1 MRSAAK
7 QYWKRAIA
15 LALVLSLA
23 LSLCFTTTF
32 AADEDDAAGA
42 QTGITVY
49 ELTCGLEEHLHV
61 ETCAVPQCGIEDE
74 AHIHDLSCYYDAQ
87 NESLTCEKAEH
98 VHTMAC
104 YTALEGSYEYLLST
118 GEQIVPRSWVLD
130 PEACPEPET
139 GHSHNVLCGVP
150 LPEDASEGS
159 LGDQNAA
166 PAETPEA
173 PETPSEEPPEPPVIP
188 EEPVN
193 PPAAPETPE
202 TPENPEEPGETPDT
216 PEEPGEPAEPV
227 APEEPGGEPETPDGE
242 DSQEPASPA
251 EPPEESEVP
260 EGGNSG
266 GAETT
271 EPAGGET
278 EIEDVPA
285 PQAEIPPLPE
295 MEPPVPAEEPEH
307 CLAKLYESVHI
318 HTNDCYKLIF
328 VVTEEQKALLVPAA
342 GEEQPPVD
350 LGETVEVAALEN
362 LEEALSSETE
372 TVNIVVT
379 TPITVDKA
387 LTVKAGHSVTISG
400 ETLTRV
406 GSGSG
411 KKLTVANLFIIEKGG
426 TLTLHDITL
435 QGGANEGAKSPTP
448 IVCNGTLNLNEGAVI
463 TGFTAK
469 DNGGGLTV
477 NPTGVVTIN
486 GGEIKGNKA
495 APQTRTPPGL
505 GGGICINGGSITMNY
520 GVISDN
526 IADSGWGS
534 DIGGLGGGIYIS
546 NQGSFILN
554 GGTISNNEAG
564 NKQEAN
570 YLSYGAGGGIY
581 VNANCLFTMNGG
593 LICDNT
599 AYALRGSKLN
609 GGGIHINAGGIQNVH
624 LNAGTITGN
633 TAYGAGGGIYVER
646 GSSLSLERTAICKN
660 DTNVPDGHST
670 GGGGVYF
677 CATGVGL
684 LYATNSA
691 IISENSA
698 ALRGDELFLEA
709 FGSLALQLPSRLYD
723 GTPLDWYLDGKGD
736 RYTDS
741 SEKIENIEEWLE
753 DAKEIIANSGP
764 WFDVDLHS
772 ETGGNTDD
780 SYYQLRIYGNHASH
794 GGGIGCNGT
803 LIMGED
809 RDITIH
815 VEKKWQDES
824 GNTVKPPVDSV
835 VIEIY
840 RGSESTPF
848 DSLELNK
855 DNDWKGS
862 FIDLP
867 ADYDYCLR
875 EATEVEGFTPSYT
888 YTDSS
893 GNTFSKDQIKTEDKG
908 EYTMTITNAPK
919 PNPAEVSIPVEKVFT
934 GRDLLTSDVFSF
946 TIQACNELRTEDD
959 NRPEVIPMPEKT
971 NLVLF
976 PALNAGDAIPE
987 DFLAVEHSDNRALTA
1002 GKTGSFNITYEQPG
1016 LYHYTISEDRPTASG
1031 IPGVTYDPTIYHV
1044 IVAVTANE
1052 TSGALEAKVAE
1063 VWSRSADDE
1072 SAEWNKNA
1080 PAQDITFTNSY
1091 SQDEIIRYFRAQKT
1105 LTGGSLT
1112 AEQFTFILEDQ
1123 GSIAWNPAW
1132 DSLDDEARLEAVSN
1146 AGYAAD
1152 AAQPMPASSAAA
1164 NGSAGWAL
1172 FEGTSYTAGDAG
1184 EDASSGKVYH
1194 YTIREEQPTQDGT
1207 MDGAPLPGAVKNE
1220 EGRWVYNNIV
1230 YSDYVDHLYVH
1241 VYVDDTAEADLETDE
1256 GGSVVTTLRAV
1267 VYGTRQPEFINE
1279 QLTTDTT
1286 RLTVNKVWVGDTEAS
1301 RPESI
1306 TVALMRGDTP
1316 EGEAVTLTAENGWTY
1331 TWENLEILPEGE
1343 SWSVREINVPEGY
1356 TSRVSAPANGV
1367 VTITNTL
1374 PDNPPPDNP
1383 YNPPPTDTT
1392 DDNPPPER
1400 PEEPPVLPE
1409 LPDPNEPDSP
1419 DTVTIYEDDVPTT
1432 YVKVQDP
1439 ESEEFM
1445 YIPEDDIPLYGFET
1459 PETGDTARTA
1469 LWAALS
1475 GASLLGA
1482 AVLLPKKRKKETEE

>member
-49 ELTCGLEEHLHV
+49 ELTCGLEEHLHDK
-61 ETCAVPQCGIEDE
+61 TCAVPQCGIEDE

-104 YTALEGSYEYLLST
+104 YTALEGSYEYLLSG
-118 GEQIVPRSWVLD
+118 GEQIVPRTWVLD

-202 TPENPEEPGETPDT
+202 TPENPENPEEPGETPDT

-350 LGETVEVAALEN
+350 LGETVEVAALED
-362 LEEALSSETE
+362 LEEALSSETAA
-372 TVNIVVT
+372 VNIVVT
-379 TPITVDKA
+379 APITVNKA

-400 ETLTRV
+400 KTLTRV

-411 KKLTVANLFIIEKGG
+411 KKLTVANLFIIEEGG

-448 IVCNGTLNLNEGAVI
+448 IVCKGTLNLNEGAVI

-477 NPTGVVTIN
+477 NSTGVVTIN
-486 GGEIKGNKA
+486 GGVIAENRA
-495 APQTRTPPGL
+495 AASTG
-505 GGGICINGGSITMNY
+505 M
-520 GVISDN
+520 
-526 IADSGWGS
+526 
-534 DIGGLGGGIYIS
+534 GGGIYIKGGNVTMYS
-546 NQGSFILN
+546 GEIRNNTSGASGSRTGGNGGGVYIAKDSSFIFNGGTISENDAGNFAEDQWSSPRNGAGGGIYVATGAAFCMN
-554 GGTISNNEAG
+554 GGTISNNRANAWANNNEYGGGGIYIRTGSPDIQLIVGTISG
-564 NKQEAN
+564 NTTNA
-570 YLSYGAGGGIY
+570 AGGGIHFDY
-581 VNANCLFTMNGG
+581 GEL
-593 LICDNT
+593 
-599 AYALRGSKLN
+599 
-609 GGGIHINAGGIQNVH
+609 HINQA
-624 LNAGTITGN
+624 
-633 TAYGAGGGIYVER
+633 
-646 GSSLSLERTAICKN
+646 AIIN
-660 DTNVPDGHST
+660 NHSEST
-670 GGGGVYF
+670 GGGIWYCDMAQNGGKF
-677 CATGVGL
+677 
-684 LYATNSA
+684 YATNGCLIA
-691 IISENSA
+691 ENTADSTG
-698 ALRGDELFLEA
+698 REFTSVEPWYIPKDIH
-709 FGSLALQLPSRLYD
+709 LATRLPD
-723 GTPLDWYLDGKGD
+723 GTKIVWSNDEGKSFDINPETDLQAFLDAYQN
-736 RYTDS
+736 
-741 SEKIENIEEWLE
+741 NITIKLANN
-753 DAKEIIANSGP
+753 AKASTEGYDLIIKDNSGR
-764 WFDVDLHS
+764 S
-772 ETGGNTDD
+772 
-780 SYYQLRIYGNHASH
+780 A
-794 GGGIGCNGT
+794 GGIGCNGN
-803 LIMGED
+803 LILGED

-815 VEKKWQDES
+815 VEKAWQDGS
-824 GNTVKPPVDSV
+824 GNTIEPPVDSV

-848 DSLELNK
+848 DSLELNNA
-855 DNDWKGS
+855 NDWKGS

-919 PNPAEVSIPVEKVFT
+919 PNPAEVSIPVKKVFT

-946 TIQACNELRTEDD
+946 TIQACNELRTEGD

-1374 PDNPPPDNP
+1374 PDNPPPDDP

>member
-49 ELTCGLEEHLHV
+49 ELTCGLEEHLHD

-74 AHIHDLSCYYDAQ
+74 THIHDLSCYYDAQ

-104 YTALEGSYEYLLST
+104 YTALEGGYEYLLSG

-193 PPAAPETPE
+193 PPAAPESPE

-227 APEEPGGEPETPDGE
+227 APEEPGGESETPDGE

-342 GEEQPPVD
+342 GEEQPAD
-350 LGETVEVAALEN
+350 CQHELNDDFTACKLCGKET
-362 LEEALSSETE
+362 
-372 TVNIVVT
+372 
-379 TPITVDKA
+379 
-387 LTVKAGHSVTISG
+387 
-400 ETLTRV
+400 TLTKGTTYYLRLRD
-406 GSGSG
+406 G
-411 KKLTVANLFIIEKGG
+411 KQEDDFGN
-426 TLTLHDITL
+426 ITKFTF
-435 QGGANEGAKSPTP
+435 GAKDPSYTLLLFYMDRSP
-448 IVCNGTLNLNEGAVI
+448 VG
-463 TGFTAK
+463 
-469 DNGGGLTV
+469 
-477 NPTGVVTIN
+477 
-486 GGEIKGNKA
+486 
-495 APQTRTPPGL
+495 R
-505 GGGICINGGSITMNY
+505 
-520 GVISDN
+520 
-526 IADSGWGS
+526 
-534 DIGGLGGGIYIS
+534 
-546 NQGSFILN
+546 
-554 GGTISNNEAG
+554 
-564 NKQEAN
+564 
-570 YLSYGAGGGIY
+570 
-581 VNANCLFTMNGG
+581 
-593 LICDNT
+593 
-599 AYALRGSKLN
+599 
-609 GGGIHINAGGIQNVH
+609 
-624 LNAGTITGN
+624 
-633 TAYGAGGGIYVER
+633 
-646 GSSLSLERTAICKN
+646 
-660 DTNVPDGHST
+660 
-670 GGGGVYF
+670 GGGV
-677 CATGVGL
+677 VVK
-684 LYATNSA
+684 
-691 IISENSA
+691 
-698 ALRGDELFLEA
+698 
-709 FGSLALQLPSRLYD
+709 D
-723 GTPLDWYLDGKGD
+723 GTVSGSAFQGFRNGDSGKFYQKFDEISINELAFMEVNGKYYQSPAIYFDAIYSGGDIVGTQYDIKAGYGGAEHKPLASTSEGILCDVEATPGYNQQAGADNLFVEMTYTIPKDYTGRTIDINVIEDLSKSVGNQIPAYEPGDCCLSFSVTVKNESGKTYSYVNDSAVVQSATSVSDGTDYVCGTEAGYIQDAEKYTFDGQAISWHMAMLRTTNKALESLYFSGIPSLKNYGNLDNFISMTTWENLNDENVDEILIDCGYSGGLADLAQFYLDYSNMTSEALKPGSGTYANLGD
-736 RYTDS
+736 LPDEIWDSTKLYNGYQTYTPIRETNPIVAAAGYDYFFNRLLCLVPGQWSTDHEGRYTIGS
-741 SEKIENIEEWLE
+741 YMRGIC
-753 DAKEIIANSGP
+753 DAADIFGLAGMELAP
-764 WFDVDLHS
+764 
-772 ETGGNTDD
+772 TGSNT
-780 SYYQLRIYGNHASH
+780 LTTA
-794 GGGIGCNGT
+794 T
-803 LIMGED
+803 LY
-809 RDITIH
+809 
-815 VEKKWQDES
+815 V
-824 GNTVKPPVDSV
+824 N
-835 VIEIY
+835 
-840 RGSESTPF
+840 
-848 DSLELNK
+848 
-855 DNDWKGS
+855 
-862 FIDLP
+862 
-867 ADYDYCLR
+867 
-875 EATEVEGFTPSYT
+875 
-888 YTDSS
+888 
-893 GNTFSKDQIKTEDKG
+893 G
-908 EYTMTITNAPK
+908 EYAQNNVEISVHQIEMGFQLCTIERTNV
-919 PNPAEVSIPVEKVFT
+919 EIPVTKVLD
-934 GRDLLTSDVFSF
+934 GRDFDPYDRFAFS
-946 TIQACNELRTEDD
+946 IQACNELRTDND
-959 NRPEVIPMPEKT
+959 NRPENIPMPEATK
-971 NLVLF
+971 LVLF
-976 PALNAGDAIPE
+976 PAMLDE
-987 DFLAVEHSDNRALTA
+987 DFALEHPLGNEQFVQGDS
-1002 GKTGSFNITYEQPG
+1002 GSFNITYEQPG

-1383 YNPPPTDTT
+1383 PPDDPYNPPPTDTT